1 LTLLQLQDASLA
13 FGHTPLLKNV
23 DLVLEASERLCL
35 IGRNGT
41 GKSSLL
47 NVINGTQALDSGVL
61 RLRNGVTVAKLA
73 QDVPAG
79 VNETIYETVA
89 QGLGDLAGLLLKFH
103 KASNAVADG
112 DDASMQRLSEIQ
124 AEIEQQDAWDASQ
137 KVDSV
142 LTKLNLPG
150 DALMTQCSGGM
161 RRRAMLAQAM
171 VREPDVLLLDE
182 PTNHLDIASIDA
194 LEQDLKRYV
203 GTVMFITHDRS
214 FIDALATRIVELDR
228 GTLRDYPGS
237 YSAYQAR
244 KAQELEAE
252 ATHEKQADKRLAGE
266 EEWIRQGIKARR
278 TRNEGRVRR
287 LKAMRKTRAER
298 LERQGSVH
306 MRIDTGKNSGKI
318 VLEAESVTLSFD
330 ATPLIESFSTTI
342 LRGDRVGIIGPNGSG
357 KSTLIKLL
365 LGELTPQSGIVKQG
379 TGLNIAYFD
388 QERAQLD
395 PQLSVRDNLSPG
407 TDQIQIGDKTK
418 HVMSYL
424 KDFLFAPQRANSPV
438 SALSGGERN
447 RLLLAKLFSMPANL
461 LVLDEPTN
469 DLDVETLELL
479 EELME
484 SYTGTVLLVSHDR
497 AFLDRTITSTLVME
511 GEGKVAEFV
520 GGYADWQAQSR
531 SNERGASE
539 KHRTSE
545 VQPTSGHKHTDPAS
559 PSHDEADRKPI
570 PQRKKTLS
578 YKLQRELESLPET
591 IDALETQQTEL
602 SNVVSEASFYEQD
615 QDTINHTLEAL
626 ANLGKELEQAYDR
639 WAELEATTQGE

>member
-1 LTLLQLQDASLA
+1 
-13 FGHTPLLKNV
+13 
-23 DLVLEASERLCL
+23 
-35 IGRNGT
+35 
-41 GKSSLL
+41 
-47 NVINGTQALDSGVL
+47 
-61 RLRNGVTVAKLA
+61 
-73 QDVPAG
+73 
-79 VNETIYETVA
+79 
-89 QGLGDLAGLLLKFH
+89 
-103 KASNAVADG
+103 
-112 DDASMQRLSEIQ
+112 
-124 AEIEQQDAWDASQ
+124 
-137 KVDSV
+137 
-142 LTKLNLPG
+142 
-150 DALMTQCSGGM
+150 MTQCSGGM

-365 LGELTPQSGIVKQG
+365 LGELTPQSGSVKQG

-497 AFLDRTITSTLVME
+497 NTVP
-511 GEGKVAEFV
+511 V
-520 GGYADWQAQSR
+520 
-531 SNERGASE
+531 
-539 KHRTSE
+539 
-545 VQPTSGHKHTDPAS
+545 
-559 PSHDEADRKPI
+559 
-570 PQRKKTLS
+570 
-578 YKLQRELESLPET
+578 
-591 IDALETQQTEL
+591 
-602 SNVVSEASFYEQD
+602 
-615 QDTINHTLEAL
+615 
-626 ANLGKELEQAYDR
+626 
-639 WAELEATTQGE
+639 